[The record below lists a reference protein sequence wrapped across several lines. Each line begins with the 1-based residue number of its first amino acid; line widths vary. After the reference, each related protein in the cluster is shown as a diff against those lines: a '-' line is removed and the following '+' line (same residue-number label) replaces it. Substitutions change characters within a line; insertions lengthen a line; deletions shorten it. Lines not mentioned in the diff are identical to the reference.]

1 MEQINLRKAAFGCS
15 KLNTFNSLKTL
26 LSKNVIE
33 YRSGMIVR
41 RSSELRLSHMQV
53 DELIRAAADCFCD
66 CTGMTGTNWMSANS
80 LKIKA
85 GLHNINSNE
94 EKLN

>member
-1 MEQINLRKAAFGCS
+1 MK
-15 KLNTFNSLKTL
+15 TFNSLKTL
-26 LSKNVIE
+26 LGKNVK

-41 RSSELRLSHMQV
+41 SSSELRLSHMQV